1 MQLAV
6 HTGGMFRAHFPDGD
20 IQCDRYEQTDYGV
33 DLYDEDDE
41 FLGFVPYTN
50 LIALLNEDIERDPE
64 PSIAD

>member
-1 MQLAV
+1 
-6 HTGGMFRAHFPDGD
+6 MFRAHFPDGD
-20 IQCDRYEQTDYGV
+20 IQCDRYEHTDYGV

-41 FLGFVPYTN
+41 FLAFIPYTN